1 VSVKTLHGV
10 TVAMVSPLDA
20 SDHVDE
26 TALRKLTNF
35 LIENRVDCLYPAGT
49 TGEMFRLSPP
59 ERKRMAEV
67 VVDEANHRLPVF
79 IHVGAM
85 RMDDTLELALHAH
98 QIGADGIGAVTPS
111 YFGVNDRE
119 MEEYYVVI
127 AKAVPEHF
135 PVYLYNIPQLSAN
148 DLKPAVI
155 EKIIARCP
163 NVIGLKYS
171 FADMARTLDYLR
183 IKEGKFAV
191 IHGADHLF
199 LSLLVMGCAGTVSG
213 VAGVYPEPFVE
224 VYRAFKEG
232 DQQRAIKYQGIAARL
247 AKVLKGGSN
256 MAYYKEAL
264 RRRGIDVGHM
274 RRPQLDL
281 TAAERTQFG
290 KELEEF
296 EREFLKHP
304 NGKKE

>member
-1 VSVKTLHGV
+1 MKTLHGV

-26 TALRKLTNF
+26 LALRKLTAF
-35 LIENRVDCLYPAGT
+35 LIQKKVDCLYPLGT
-49 TGEMFRLSPP
+49 TGEMFRLSLS
-59 ERKRMAEV
+59 ERKRMAELV
-67 VVDEANHRLPVF
+67 VEEANKQLPVF

-85 RMDDTLELALHAH
+85 RMDETLELARHAH

-119 MEEYYVVI
+119 MEEYYVAI
-127 AKAVPEHF
+127 AGAVPRHF

-155 EKIIARCP
+155 ERILARCP

-171 FADMARTLDYLR
+171 YADMARTLEYLR
-183 IKEGKFAV
+183 IREGRFAV

-199 LSLLVMGCAGTVSG
+199 HSLLVMGCAGTVSG
-213 VAGVYPEPFVE
+213 VASVYPEPFVE
-224 VYRAFKEG
+224 VYKAFKAE
-232 DQQRAIKYQGIAARL
+232 DQPRAIKYQGIAARL
-247 AKVLKGGSN
+247 GQILKGGSN

-274 RRPQLDL
+274 RGPQLDL
-281 TAAERTQFG
+281 TPTEKSQLE
-290 KELEEF
+290 KELEQIEK
-296 EREFLKHP
+296 EFLRP
-304 NGKKE
+304 RSSKKP

>member
-1 VSVKTLHGV
+1 MKTLHGV

-26 TALRKLTNF
+26 KALRKLTNF
-35 LIENRVDCLYPAGT
+35 LIQKQVDCLYPGGT

-59 ERKRMAEV
+59 ERKRMAEA
-67 VVDEANHRLPVF
+67 VVDEANHRVPVF

-85 RMDDTLELALHAH
+85 RMDDTLDLAQHAY

-119 MEEYYVVI
+119 MEEYYVAI
-127 AKAVPEHF
+127 AKTVPEQF

-148 DLKPAVI
+148 DLTPAVI
-155 EKIIARCP
+155 ERILARCP

-171 FADMARTLDYLR
+171 YADMARTLEYLR
-183 IKEGKFAV
+183 IKEGTFAV

-224 VYRAFKEG
+224 VYKAFKDE
-232 DQQRAIKYQGIAARL
+232 DQPRAIKYQRIAARL
-247 AKVLKGGSN
+247 AKVLQGGSN

-281 TAAERTQFG
+281 TAAERG
-290 KELEEF
+290 RLGRELAVV
-296 EREFLKHP
+296 ERAFLQRRK
-304 NGKKE
+304 NTKG

>member
-1 VSVKTLHGV
+1 VKTLHGV

-20 SDHVDE
+20 SDHLDE
-26 TALRKLTNF
+26 LALRKLTSF
-35 LIENRVDCLYPAGT
+35 LIEKGVDCLYPGGT
-49 TGEMFRLSPP
+49 TGEMFRLSPS

-67 VVDEANHRLPVF
+67 VVEEANNRVPVF
-79 IHVGAM
+79 LHVGAM
-85 RMDDTLELALHAH
+85 RMDETLELARHAH

-119 MEEYYVVI
+119 MEEYYVAI
-127 AKAVPEHF
+127 GKAVPKHF
-135 PVYLYNIPQLSAN
+135 PVYVYNIPQLSAN

-155 EKIIARCP
+155 ERILTRCP

-171 FADMARTLDYLR
+171 YADMARTLEYLR

-199 LSLLVMGCAGTVSG
+199 HSLLVMGCAGTVSG

-224 VYRAFKEG
+224 VYKAFKEE
-232 DQQRAIKYQGIAARL
+232 DQQRAMKYQGIAARL
-247 AKVLKGGSN
+247 GKILKGGSN
-256 MAYYKEAL
+256 MAYFKEAL

-274 RRPQLDL
+274 RKPQLDL
-281 TAAERTQFG
+281 TATEKSQLG
-290 KELEEF
+290 KELEQIEK
-296 EREFLKHP
+296 EFLRPRSRKQS
-304 NGKKE
+304 